1 MISSNNK
8 LRWVLVTGGSRG
20 IGKGLVEHL
29 CRSGY
34 DVVFTYKN
42 SPTQA
47 EAIVDSLSNAGLVC
61 QAVLCDGSDAS
72 QVSHIVS
79 ELIKKKGPPY
89 GLVNNMGICQDVTLV
104 NMEVAQW
111 KSIISTN
118 LDSVYHFSK
127 QVAKAMISQQ
137 NGVIIQIS
145 SVSALHGISGQ
156 THYATSKAGMI
167 GFTRALAVEMSRFNV
182 RVNAIAPGYIETEL
196 LEQLPQMR
204 RDTLARSVPLRR
216 IGTVADLSGW
226 VELLLSDLGSYMTGQ
241 TLVVDGGLM
250 A

>member
-20 IGKGLVEHL
+20 IGKGIVEHL

-79 ELIKKKGPPY
+79 ELIKKKGHH
-89 GLVNNMGICQDVTLV
+89 T
-104 NMEVAQW
+104 AS
-111 KSIISTN
+111 SITWE
-118 LDSVYHFSK
+118 SVR
-127 QVAKAMISQQ
+127 M
-137 NGVIIQIS
+137 
-145 SVSALHGISGQ
+145 
-156 THYATSKAGMI
+156 
-167 GFTRALAVEMSRFNV
+167 
-182 RVNAIAPGYIETEL
+182 
-196 LEQLPQMR
+196 
-204 RDTLARSVPLRR
+204 
-216 IGTVADLSGW
+216 
-226 VELLLSDLGSYMTGQ
+226 
-241 TLVVDGGLM
+241 
-250 A
+250 

>member
-1 MISSNNK
+1 
-8 LRWVLVTGGSRG
+8 
-20 IGKGLVEHL
+20 
-29 CRSGY
+29 
-34 DVVFTYKN
+34 
-42 SPTQA
+42 
-47 EAIVDSLSNAGLVC
+47 
-61 QAVLCDGSDAS
+61 
-72 QVSHIVS
+72 
-79 ELIKKKGPPY
+79 
-89 GLVNNMGICQDVTLV
+89 
-104 NMEVAQW
+104 MEVAQW